1 MNKLI
6 LETKAEMKEG
16 PDSII
21 FILELYFILI
31 DYNSE
36 KDGVSFEIQKQL
48 SRDVRGKRC
57 YDNMQQIYRRTPMLN
72 CNFNKV
78 AKCDFKKVAKQR
90 LLLVKGVEEF
100 WR

>member
-6 LETKAEMKEG
+6 LKTKAEMKEG

-21 FILELYFILI
+21 FILELCFILV

-48 SRDVRGKRC
+48 SRDVLGKRC
-57 YDNMQQIYRRTPMLN
+57 YENMQQIYKRTPMLN